1 MPLGVGAVGGTATAA
16 FTVNDSALFKAV
28 VQVRIQRQAHFMW
41 SPKRRSTSILTAEVG
56 ARRCRR
62 ATCQRRG
69 QPSRQHTM
77 RAARRSVRHR
87 YSTQLAPPRPPGPAY
102 QVMSRCPQMC
112 SRSP

>member
-28 VQVRIQRQAHFMW
+28 VQVRVCDRRTSCGQQRGRLA
-41 SPKRRSTSILTAEVG
+41 SILTAEVD
-56 ARRCRR
+56 AHRCRR

-69 QPSRQHTM
+69 HPSRQHTM

-87 YSTQLAPPRPPGPAY
+87 TAPSLHRRDRRDQPIR
-102 QVMSRCPQMC
+102 
-112 SRSP
+112 